1 MISPIQ
7 IAAEA
12 ISKIIA
18 TSPSQRVLGAKLGAQ
33 LRVADPGFTPV
44 AFQCRNLRQFIKS
57 HVPAIEEKGRSGPD
71 FIYGPASVKAQP
83 DPVNQSQV
91 AFVTAPTTA
100 FNWRAFSSPSYPF
113 HLIANRDTGEFEASA
128 IGAELV
134 PPWIVIRKPTT
145 EEHLAIARAFVDS
158 LHENL
163 REPLNRV
170 LSEPKWFLR
179 FSPTARGFGLGAAWA
194 AFRTARLKD
203 IFENEMKSLGIPER
217 KPSPR
222 VDTNLFLLGRCAQD
236 RSGGLAAEPSQHT
249 RKLGLFH

>member
-1 MISPIQ
+1 
-7 IAAEA
+7 
-12 ISKIIA
+12 
-18 TSPSQRVLGAKLGAQ
+18 
-33 LRVADPGFTPV
+33 
-44 AFQCRNLRQFIKS
+44 
-57 HVPAIEEKGRSGPD
+57 
-71 FIYGPASVKAQP
+71 
-83 DPVNQSQV
+83 
-91 AFVTAPTTA
+91 
-100 FNWRAFSSPSYPF
+100 
-113 HLIANRDTGEFEASA
+113 
-128 IGAELV
+128 V

-222 VDTNLFLLGRCAQD
+222 VDIPDHSPVRSNEAAAALSHRRESPRDDDKERALRRLVQLVISDLPISDLRALSLPVGRVFD
-236 RSGGLAAEPSQHT
+236 HLDEVL
-249 RKLGLFH
+249 K